1 MPPRDPIA
9 AIGRAIV
16 VLAQTGDPDV
26 VWLAEGLMQWC
37 RSRTI
42 LFEEALGYAPG
53 IRGATMQRTRDNALG
68 ELARLFPGLS
78 GRPLE
83 KKVRLLVEEYAST
96 RWPAD
101 DAARHRP
108 DGRDGLCFDLLSNG
122 ALPCADH
129 LRALLAALVD

>member
-1 MPPRDPIA
+1 MPPLDPMS
-9 AIGRAIV
+9 AIGRAVQI
-16 VLAQTGDPDV
+16 LAENGDPDATWV
-26 VWLAEGLMQWC
+26 GEALDRWR

-53 IRGATMQRTRDNALG
+53 LRAAEYQRNRDRALAA
-68 ELARLFPGLS
+68 LAQLFPGLS

-83 KKVRLLVEEYAST
+83 KKVRRVVEEYEAS
-96 RWPAD
+96 RWAAD

-108 DGRDGLCFDLLSNG
+108 DGRDGLCFDVLCNG

-129 LRALLAALVD
+129 LRALLARVGD

>member
-1 MPPRDPIA
+1 MPPQSPMEDIGVAIA
-9 AIGRAIV
+9 
-16 VLAQTGDPDV
+16 VLAASDNAAAARVGEALDA
-26 VWLAEGLMQWC
+26 WR
-37 RSRTI
+37 RSRII

-83 KKVRLLVEEYAST
+83 KEVRRVVEEYELT
-96 RWPAD
+96 RWAAD

-108 DGRDGLCFDLLSNG
+108 DGRDGLCFDILSNG

-129 LRALLAALVD
+129 LRALLAAVGD